1 MRGLGGGWKG
11 AVRGLGGGWEGA
23 GRGRERLGDGWEGL
37 GGTGRGLGGGRSF
50 FLYFS
55 SSLISARLHTKT

>member
-1 MRGLGGGWKG
+1 
-11 AVRGLGGGWEGA
+11 VRGLGGGWEGA
-23 GRGRERLGDGWEGL
+23 GRGRERLGDGWEVGWEGL